1 MKRFSV
7 KLYFH
12 GCYSVD
18 VEAKDEN
25 EARQIAT
32 EQAMQLNNQEFL
44 EAIELIEE
52 GHDVYEL

>member
-1 MKRFSV
+1 MKTFTV
-7 KLYFH
+7 NLFYH
-12 GCYSVD
+12 GCHSVE
-18 VEAKDEN
+18 VKAKDEN

-52 GHDVYEL
+52 GHEVYEL